1 MNDQPSRILYTREQS
16 AVPLVGDWIVVRG
29 RTDTKDLCLA
39 LEKSTLHVTLQ
50 MHALWQIA
58 RRLRLVQVQII

>member
-16 AVPLVGDWIVVRG
+16 AVPLVGDWIVMG
-29 RTDTKDLCLA
+29 GGTDTQYLCLD
-39 LEKSTLHVTLQ
+39 LEKSTLHVTLRL
-50 MHALWQIA
+50 HALWQIA